1 MHCARWMWWFW
12 DFHTLRR
19 PGGVQWR
26 AAVWPMPGD
35 SQTPFVAQRPGG
47 PKWVGY
53 GCCGKL
59 PWNSTCLLSL
69 PISQIHLFSSKS
81 LTSLDYLSNLCT
93 YCTKSK
99 SVKVVLLDIFNLGGS
114 LQARRWCFAWG
125 KPNTVGTLRSV
136 QALFFQHRDIN
147 SG

>member
-1 MHCARWMWWFW
+1 MSADSRSNGQSVNIS
-12 DFHTLRR
+12 R
-19 PGGVQWR
+19 
-26 AAVWPMPGD
+26 PMPGD

-59 PWNSTCLLSL
+59 PWNSNCLLSL

-81 LTSLDYLSNLCT
+81 LKSLDYLSNLCT

-99 SVKVVLLDIFNLGGS
+99 SVKVVLLDIFNLGNWYSFGFHAGEKMM
-114 LQARRWCFAWG
+114 LRLGQAKYCWSTEKRASVVVFNTRTWTHG
-125 KPNTVGTLRSV
+125 KSNT
-136 QALFFQHRDIN
+136 D
-147 SG
+147 